1 MKRKNKRRLGAFTLL
16 ELLIVLTL
24 IAVVAGLTG
33 IKTVQVLQEQ
43 RFLGEAEQVLSQLQ
57 LAEDLML
64 IMDTDVIF
72 TLTQERDGV
81 QYSLD
86 VEKPLAGLSQRL
98 VKEDSHISLKA
109 IEKYQFEPSPL
120 ESKLDLVF
128 TLGSMTRGVLTLYP
142 FGKQDLSY
150 RIVLHGYPRPLKGEL
165 LKAGQESKEI
175 LETDYDRFVESQTL
189 YPKDIP

>member
-1 MKRKNKRRLGAFTLL
+1 MKRKNKRRLGVFTLL

-43 RFLGEAEQVLSQLQ
+43 RFFAEAEQVLSHLQ

-64 IMDTDVIF
+64 IMDTDVVF
-72 TLTQERDGV
+72 TLRQEREGL

-86 VEKPLAGLSQRL
+86 IEKPLSGLSQRL
-98 VKEDSHISLKA
+98 VKEDSRIPLKA
-109 IEKYQFEPSPL
+109 IEKFQFTPSPL
-120 ESKLDLVF
+120 ESKLDLAF

-142 FGKQDLSY
+142 FGREGVSY
-150 RIVLHGYPRPLKGEL
+150 RIVLHGYPRPLKGEML
-165 LKAGQESKEI
+165 RDGQDSKDI
-175 LETDYDRFVESQTL
+175 LETDYDRFVESQKL
-189 YPKDIP
+189 YPKDLP